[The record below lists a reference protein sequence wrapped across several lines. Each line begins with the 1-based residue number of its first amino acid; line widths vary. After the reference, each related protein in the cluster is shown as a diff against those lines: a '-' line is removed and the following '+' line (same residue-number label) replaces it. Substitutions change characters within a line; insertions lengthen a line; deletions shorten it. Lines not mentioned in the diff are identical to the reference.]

1 MPDITMCV
9 SKECPKRK
17 RCLRQTATPK
27 EHRQSLSDFYYTH
40 GNACPFFM
48 TLEEKKEVKKK

>member
-1 MPDITMCV
+1 MCV